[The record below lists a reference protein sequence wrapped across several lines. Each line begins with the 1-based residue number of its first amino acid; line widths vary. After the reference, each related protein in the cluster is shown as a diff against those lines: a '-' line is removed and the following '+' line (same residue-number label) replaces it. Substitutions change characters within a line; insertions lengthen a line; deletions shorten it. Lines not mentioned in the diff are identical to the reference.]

1 MYLYAL
7 TDGGNF
13 ARRYSDICLAVG
25 NSSRALWKRR
35 VLADKLVSYLD
46 VAETQSTTGQR
57 PEACLTT
64 KLDRQQRRGQRLIAR
79 KLENNGET
87 SASVGYE
94 AQI

>member
-13 ARRYSDICLAVG
+13 AGRYSDICLAVG

-35 VLADKLVSYLD
+35 VPCVLADKFVSYLD

-64 KLDRQQRRGQRLIAR
+64 KLEDVHRSGNRGGDRD
-79 KLENNGET
+79 
-87 SASVGYE
+87 
-94 AQI
+94 